1 MGSLKESL
9 LHREEG
15 HQLNL
20 ADALGIS
27 WEMLLS
33 LEYEVSANLSKEG
46 LIYGYT
52 ISFSDTCNAEALSKI
67 EGLDK
72 NGTISLSPWVFERS
86 YDEEYEL
93 GAISE
98 NIDHEASF
106 LLELEAS
113 NSLQNLKIEDYETR
127 NILLR
132 QIFIT
137 IIGAIETFL
146 SDQFI
151 SKTLSSDLHLEAFV
165 ANHPEFKKQKISVS
179 DIFNVSRSIR
189 ERAKTLM
196 VSTIYHKLSMVREM
210 YTKTFSVDFPDIS
223 EIQKY
228 VLIRHDLV
236 HRNGKTI
243 EGKLVKVNDDLLN
256 ELRREASRFVTELA
270 RQFHQKHD
278 FDDGIPF

>member
-1 MGSLKESL
+1 MSMK
-9 LHREEG
+9 
-15 HQLNL
+15 
-20 ADALGIS
+20 LG
-27 WEMLLS
+27 
-33 LEYEVSANLSKEG
+33 EVH
-46 LIYGYT
+46 T
-52 ISFSDTCNAEALSKI
+52 IT
-67 EGLDK
+67 
-72 NGTISLSPWVFERS
+72 LSPWIFERS
-86 YDEEYEL
+86 YAEEYEL

-106 LLELEAS
+106 LRELEAS
-113 NSLQNLKIEDYETR
+113 NSLQSLEIGNHETR
-127 NILLR
+127 KILLR

-151 SKTLSSDLHLEAFV
+151 SKTLSSDCHLEAFV
-165 ANHPEFKKQKISVS
+165 ANHPEFKKQKVSVS

-236 HRNGKTI
+236 HRNGKTT
-243 EGKLVKVNDDLLN
+243 EGKLVTVNDDLLN
-256 ELRREASRFVTELA
+256 ELRREARKFVTELA
-270 RQFHQKHD
+270 RQFDQTGG
-278 FDDGIPF
+278 FDDDMPF